1 MLKKLSLTNFRKH
14 RQLTMDFTSGLNLIV
29 GENWRGKSSA
39 LSAIPFVLFGVKATP
54 GTSADLTTFGE
65 TDMKVELEFEASGKT
80 YTVTRGLKSATLTCE
95 GVKKATGNSPVTAE
109 IEHLIGMSMRDYLD
123 FCVTRQGE
131 ADAFLSIGSP
141 KLADYVARVT
151 GTDVVDTALE
161 RIKGQLQLCK
171 GALSVLP
178 SQERTVAEIS
188 EELNLEVGKMVEAR
202 QATYT
207 ACVAAE
213 QAAVSSE
220 AATKHYEALR
230 EAAEK
235 TASTQTEREVSLG
248 VLREAERQLAA
259 AMAAMPEVVP
269 EKPDRM
275 ELDQVVAALNKQRV
289 LQPRLHALR
298 EKRDYADMQI
308 QALSESLAVAQEED
322 ETRVAADSEAATD
335 FAHTCATEAEAAKR
349 AFQDGVCPTCHRA
362 FEGVDQAGLKAAWET
377 AEQALLRARERAA
390 AAHAEHMAVLDA
402 NAVVKAAQASLGAWE
417 AYLEGL
423 LKEIADLAKDF
434 PPPVDVQQ
442 VNEAKLKVEAAEMA
456 HRDYLE
462 AQQDLARAEAW
473 VAQARRFLD
482 AIEVPEGPTPEDLK
496 AAEVAA
502 KEASDRGWEAVQ
514 ARSAAMAHQSV
525 VEALVEGLRQDLD
538 VTEAMEQKRAHH
550 LAREAGFTELQK
562 FLRDNRDRFT
572 AGFWDQLL
580 GYASTMIQEVTSG
593 DVTKLSRNAAG
604 DFTYTEHGRE
614 ITVEGSASGMQRAIF
629 STAIKLSLA
638 AASGNPFPV
647 MLFDEVTAA
656 AQDSVSLQFTS
667 LLAYAGKQV
676 IMVTHRPADA
686 AAADSVIEI

>member
-14 RQLTMDFTSGLNLIV
+14 RQLTMGFTPGLNLLV

-39 LSAIPFVLFGVKATP
+39 LSAIPFTLFGVKATP
-54 GTSADLTTFGE
+54 GTAADLTTFGE
-65 TDMKVELEFEASGKT
+65 TDMKVELEFEAGGKV

-178 SQERTVAEIS
+178 AQERTAAEIG
-188 EELNLEVGKMVEAR
+188 EELTLEVGKMVEAR
-202 QATYT
+202 QATFA
-207 ACVAAE
+207 ACTAAE
-213 QAAVSSE
+213 QAAASSE

-230 EAAEK
+230 EAAER

-248 VLREAERQLAA
+248 VLREAEKQLAA
-259 AMAAMPEVVP
+259 AKAAMPEVAP
-269 EKPDRM
+269 EKPDRE
-275 ELDQVVAALNKQRV
+275 ELDQLVAALIRQQDG
-289 LQPRLHALR
+289 LPQLHALR
-298 EKRDYADMQI
+298 EKRDEADRQI
-308 QALSESLAVAQEED
+308 QALSESLVGVYEED
-322 ETRVAADSEAATD
+322 ETKAKADFQTAEYQITVHAV
-335 FAHTCATEAEAAKR
+335 ATEEALRAVQSGVCSACNRPFEGADKGRLEEALLAAEAALEEARTVAAIAYAELQRVRDGNTTIR
-349 AFQDGVCPTCHRA
+349 ASKDSLSSWEVYQGNLLDSI
-362 FEGVDQAGLKAAWET
+362 EKLKK
-377 AEQALLRARERAA
+377 QL
-390 AAHAEHMAVLDA
+390 
-402 NAVVKAAQASLGAWE
+402 
-417 AYLEGL
+417 
-423 LKEIADLAKDF
+423 
-434 PPPVDVQQ
+434 PPPVNVQQ

-456 HRDYLE
+456 HRDYLD
-462 AQQDLARAEAW
+462 AQQNLARAEAW
-473 VAQARRFLD
+473 VAQAREFLD
-482 AIEVPEGPTPEDLK
+482 AIEVPEGPLPEELR
-496 AAEVAA
+496 AAEEAA
-502 KEASDRGWEAVQ
+502 KTASDRGWEAVQ
-514 ARSAAMAHQSV
+514 ARSAATAHQEV
-525 VEALVEGLRQDLD
+525 LEALVEGLREDLY
-538 VTEAMEQKRAHH
+538 VAEATEEKRAHH
-550 LAREAGFTELQK
+550 LGREAGFTELQK

-593 DVTKLSRNAAG
+593 DVTKLSRNSSG

-614 ITVEGSASGMQRAIF
+614 IAVEGSASGMQRAIF